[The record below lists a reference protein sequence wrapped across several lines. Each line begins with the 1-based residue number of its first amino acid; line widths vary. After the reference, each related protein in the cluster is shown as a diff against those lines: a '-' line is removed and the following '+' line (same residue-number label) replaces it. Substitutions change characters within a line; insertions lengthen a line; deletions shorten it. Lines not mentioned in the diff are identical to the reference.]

1 MKSTLFLFALLG
13 AGSAFARPL
22 IVESPKLLPFSTNGA
37 AFEGDELITTE
48 SREVDPNAP
57 EVEIIVSANFYK
69 RSASGQWVFQSEL
82 ATETIPEFSG
92 TVWRVAMSAST
103 AAVRMP
109 SGLHVFQRTA
119 TGWTEGVLDAT
130 RPQGLGVDVDGTYI
144 LTTAESGC
152 TTQVQLWNSV
162 ATGHWAPAAL
172 LAVSAGSCVG
182 EFDLDG
188 SEALVLS
195 SSADSSVPDRARIF
209 EQSGG
214 AWTVAATFDSPE
226 SDAGIFG
233 PAIAI
238 HGNLAL
244 VSGSD
249 RGAHVY
255 RREASGW
262 TQDGLLTT
270 PDSYDFPGQFA
281 RSLQIT
287 DDYVLEVGWNINRRN
302 DVGYLFRP
310 EADGSFTHLANLVS
324 DGSNGLSAAHMSGT
338 RVIAGNSGYLREFEL
353 PASFVVPALV
363 QSDFESGAA
372 QWTPRPGSR
381 FSVVSDGT
389 THVYRQSSTDGDA
402 ASVHSA
408 DRTDQSISADIT
420 PVAFDGDDRWVGL
433 MARYTDDDNY
443 YYVTIRNSTDSIV
456 LKRKQDG
463 IFTTL
468 ATQGFD
474 ASVGAKHRITL
485 ESSGSRQAVFVDGQL
500 LMTAY
505 DSALTHGHAGLRT
518 FKAAAD
524 FDNVVVSPGPLQS
537 LGYSRQ
543 NTQSGAWSGN
553 IPRFVQSNA
562 AAQARLLTGHAR
574 ADESVRALVTV
585 NSFAPTGSPWVGLIA
600 RYVDAGNYYYVTARK
615 TNQISLRRL
624 DDGAITVLGNASFP
638 VTPGTTFALKLET
651 IGDRVRVYVND
662 ELRIEAAAAEIQA
675 GQVGLMTYR
684 AAATFDDYW
693 AYEP

>member
-1 MKSTLFLFALLG
+1 MKSTLFLCIALLG
-13 AGSAFARPL
+13 AGGALARPL

-37 AFEGDELITTE
+37 AFEGDELIATE
-48 SREVDPNAP
+48 SQEVDPNAP
-57 EVEIIVSANFYK
+57 VLEIIVSANFYK
-69 RSASGQWVFQSEL
+69 RSAGGQWVFQSQL
-82 ATETIPEFSG
+82 ATETIPEFNG

-109 SGLHVFQRTA
+109 SGLHVFERTA
-119 TGWTEGVLDAT
+119 AGWTEDVLDAA
-130 RPQGLGVDVDGTYI
+130 RPQGVAVEVDGTTV
-144 LTTAESGC
+144 LTTAESAC
-152 TTQVQLWNSV
+152 TSQAQMWNPV
-162 ATGHWAPAAL
+162 GAGHWAPTAQ
-172 LAVSAGSCVG
+172 LAVPAGSCVG
-182 EFDLDG
+182 NLDLDG
-188 SEALVLS
+188 NEAIVLS
-195 SSADSSVPDRARIF
+195 SSADPAIPDRAQIF

-214 AWTVAATFDSPE
+214 AWTAAATFDSPE

-233 PAIAI
+233 PAIAV

-249 RGAHVY
+249 RGAHIY
-255 RREASGW
+255 RRGPSGW
-262 TQDGLLTT
+262 TADGLLTT
-270 PDSYDFPGQFA
+270 PDSYDFPGQSA

-324 DGSNGLSAAHMSGT
+324 DGSNGVEAAHISGT
-338 RVIAGNSGYLREFEL
+338 RVLAGNSGYLREFEL
-353 PASFVVPALV
+353 PASFAVPVLV

-372 QWTPRPGSR
+372 QWTQRPGSQ

-389 THVYRQSSTDGDA
+389 THVYRQSSTEGNA

-408 DRTDQSISADIT
+408 DRADQSISADIT

-433 MARYTDDDNY
+433 MSRYTDEDNY
-443 YYVTIRNSTDSIV
+443 YYVTIRNSSDAIV
-456 LKRKQDG
+456 LKRMQDG

-468 ATQGFD
+468 AAQGFD
-474 ASVGAKHRITL
+474 ASVGAKHRVTL

-500 LMTAY
+500 LMTTY
-505 DSALTHGHAGLRT
+505 DKALTHGHAGLRT

-537 LGYSRQ
+537 LGYSMQ
-543 NTQSGAWSGN
+543 NKQSGAWSGN
-553 IPRFVQSNA
+553 LPRFVQSNT

-574 ADESVRALVTV
+574 QDESVRALVTV

-615 TNQISLRRL
+615 TNEISLRRL
-624 DDGAITVLGNASFP
+624 NDGAITVLGNASFP
-638 VTPGTTFALKLET
+638 VTPGTTFTLKLET

-662 ELRIEAAAAEIQA
+662 ELRIEAGAEIQA
-675 GQVGLMTYR
+675 GQVGMMTYR
-684 AAATFDDYW
+684 AAAAFDDYW

>member
-1 MKSTLFLFALLG
+1 MKPTLFLCIALLG
-13 AGSAFARPL
+13 AAGAFARPL
-22 IVESPKLLPFSTNGA
+22 IVESPNLLPFSTNGA
-37 AFEGDELITTE
+37 AFDGDELITTE

-57 EVEIIVSANFYK
+57 EIEIIVSANFYK
-69 RSASGQWVFQSEL
+69 RSAGGQWIFQSQL
-82 ATETIPEFSG
+82 ASETIPEFSG

-109 SGLHVFQRTA
+109 SGLHIFERTA
-119 TGWTEGVLDAT
+119 SGWMEDVLDAA
-130 RPQGLGVDVDGTYI
+130 RPQGLGVDVDGTRI
-144 LTTAESGC
+144 LTTAASGC
-152 TTQVQLWNSV
+152 TTQAQLWNPV
-162 ATGHWAPAAL
+162 ANGHWAPTAL
-172 LAVSAGSCVG
+172 LAVPTGSCFG
-182 EFDLDG
+182 NFDLDG
-188 SEALVLS
+188 SEAIALS
-195 SSADSSVPDRARIF
+195 SSADPAIPDRVRIF
-209 EQSGG
+209 EQTGG
-214 AWTVAATFDSPE
+214 AWSAVATFDSPE

-233 PAIAI
+233 PAIAV

-255 RREASGW
+255 RRDGSGW
-262 TQDGLLTT
+262 TEDGLLTT
-270 PDSYDFPGQFA
+270 PDSYDFPGQYA

-302 DVGYLFRP
+302 DVGYLFRA
-310 EADGSFTHLANLVS
+310 ETDGSFTHLANLVS
-324 DGSNGLSAAHMSGT
+324 DGSNGVEAAHISGT
-338 RVIAGNSGYLREFEL
+338 RVIAGDSGYVREFEL
-353 PASFVVPALV
+353 PASFAVPALV
-363 QSDFESGAA
+363 QSDFESGTA
-372 QWTPRPGSR
+372 QWTPRPGSH

-389 THVYRQSSTDGDA
+389 THVYRQSSTEGDA
-402 ASVHSA
+402 ASVHAA

-474 ASVGAKHRITL
+474 ASVGAKHRVTL

-500 LMTAY
+500 LMANY
-505 DSALTHGHAGLRT
+505 DKALKHGHAGLRT

-537 LGYSRQ
+537 LTYSRV
-543 NTQSGAWSGN
+543 NKQSGNWSGDV
-553 IPRFVQSNA
+553 PRFVQSSTA
-562 AAQARLLTGHAR
+562 SDARLLTGHAR
-574 ADESVRALVTV
+574 EDESVRALVTV
-585 NSFAPTGSPWVGLIA
+585 DSFAPAGSPWVGLIA

-615 TNQISLRRL
+615 SNEISLRRL
-624 DDGAITVLGNASFP
+624 NDGAITVLGNASFP
-638 VTPGTTFALKLET
+638 VTPGTTFTLKLET
-651 IGDRVRVYVND
+651 IADRVRVYVND
-662 ELRIEAAAAEIQA
+662 ELRIEAGAEIQA
-675 GQVGLMTYR
+675 GQVGMMTYR
-684 AAATFDDYW
+684 AAAVFDDYW